1 MKSELVLSGYGRAV
15 GSLQR
20 WEKSVLR
27 INRLHIPVKGG
38 ALYRDTLGQIK
49 LCEEHLYLLPNS
61 LARNF
66 ELLPKTNYDHLY
78 IDFQAFPPILGSTP
92 IEISFD
98 TDDFIFNL
106 CASFA
111 LVISKYEPDSSAQR
125 KQVSALLELILRHL
139 RVKYGVVTVK
149 NERIEEAIVYIENN
163 FALPIGN
170 DDIAAALDI
179 DKRHLIRLF
188 NQYMNMTPYQYLTQC
203 RIEHSLSELTRGKRV
218 AEVAESCGYQSE
230 NAFRIAFKKTMG
242 CTPGEFIRQNFY
254 YERIKA

>member
-27 INRLHIPVKGG
+27 INRLHVPVEGG
-38 ALYRDTLGQIK
+38 AVYRDTSGQIK
-49 LCEEHLYLLPNS
+49 LFKEHFYLLPNS

-92 IEISFD
+92 IDISFED
-98 TDDFIFNL
+98 DDFIYSL
-106 CASFA
+106 CAAFA
-111 LVISKYEPDSSAQR
+111 IVISKYEPDSGAQR
-125 KQVSALLELILRHL
+125 KQVSALLELIVRHL
-139 RVKYGVVTVK
+139 RVKYGVATVK
-149 NERIEEAIVYIENN
+149 NERIEQAIVYIESN

-170 DDIAAALDI
+170 DNVADVLDI

-203 RIEHSLSELTRGKRV
+203 RIEHSLSELVRGKRV
-218 AEVAESCGYQSE
+218 AEVAKLCGYQSE
-230 NAFRIAFKKTMG
+230 NAFRTAFKKTMG
-242 CTPGEFIRQNFY
+242 CTPGEFLRQNFY
-254 YERIKA
+254 YERIKI

>member
-61 LARNF
+61 FARNF

-254 YERIKA
+254 FERIRI